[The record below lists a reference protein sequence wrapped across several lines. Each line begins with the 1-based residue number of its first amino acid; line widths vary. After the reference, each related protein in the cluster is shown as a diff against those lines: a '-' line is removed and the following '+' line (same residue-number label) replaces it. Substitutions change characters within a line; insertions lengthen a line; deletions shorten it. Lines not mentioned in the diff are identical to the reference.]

1 MLSAPVPIRHRVAA
15 RLSPWLGATLC
26 TASILFVQ
34 AAPQASQ
41 QASAR
46 PATPIKT
53 GATLYKEACAACH
66 GPDGKGQERSLVG
79 FDLALPDFTD
89 CSFATREPDADW
101 LAVAHDG
108 GPARGFSTVMP
119 AFGEA
124 LSKDELSAI
133 VGHVRT
139 FCRDGAWPRGEL
151 NLPRAFFTEKAYPE
165 DEAVLTTAFATT
177 GSAAVSNE
185 IVYEKRFGARNQI
198 EVKLPIDAAKND
210 AGAWAGGAGDI
221 VLGFK
226 RAVAHSLRRGSIFAA
241 GGEFQFPTGDEAAG
255 LSKNTTVFE
264 TFASFGQVLPRD
276 SFLHAQAGV
285 ELPFDTE
292 KAEREAFWRVATGKT
307 FTQGMFGRTWT
318 PMVELLAA
326 RELVNGEPV
335 LWDLVPQMQVSLNT
349 RQHLLL
355 SVGVRTPLN
364 ARSGR
369 QTQVLVY
376 FLWDWF
382 DGGLFSGW

>member
-1 MLSAPVPIRHRVAA
+1 MPTRAHLAA
-15 RLSPWLGATLC
+15 RSSPWFAAALC

-41 QASAR
+41 QATAR
-46 PATPIKT
+46 PAAPIKT
-53 GATLYKEACAACH
+53 GADLYKDACAACH
-66 GPDGKGQERSLVG
+66 GADGKGQERSVVG

-124 LSKDELSAI
+124 LSTDDLLAI
-133 VGHVRT
+133 LGHVRT
-139 FCRDGAWPRGEL
+139 FCADRAWPRGEL
-151 NLPRAFFTEKAYPE
+151 NLPRTFFTEKAYPE
-165 DEAVLTTAFATT
+165 DEAVLTTSFATT

-198 EVKLPIDAAKND
+198 EVKLPIDATKN
-210 AGAWAGGAGDI
+210 AEGAWAGGAGDLA
-221 VLGFK
+221 LGFK
-226 RAVAHSLRRGSIFAA
+226 RAVAHSLTRGSIFAA
-241 GGEFQFPTGDEAAG
+241 GGEFIFPTGDAAAG

-264 TFASFGQVLPRD
+264 PFASFGQVLPRD

-292 KAEREAFWRVATGKT
+292 KAAREAFWRVAGGKT

-318 PMVELLAA
+318 PMLELIAA
-326 RELVNGEPV
+326 RELVNGEPA
-335 LWDLVPQMQVSLNT
+335 LWDIVPQMQVSLNT

-355 SVGVRTPLN
+355 NVGVRMPLN

-376 FLWDWF
+376 LLWDWF

>member
-1 MLSAPVPIRHRVAA
+1 MRTSDVA
-15 RLSPWLGATLC
+15 RYSPWFGTILC
-26 TASILFVQ
+26 IASVLLVQ

-41 QASAR
+41 QGPPKPGAAL
-46 PATPIKT
+46 KT
-53 GATLYKEACAACH
+53 GAALYKDACAACH
-66 GPDGKGQERSLVG
+66 GPDGKGQERSVVG

-108 GPARGFSTVMP
+108 GPARGFSTTMP

-124 LSKDELSAI
+124 LSKEDLTAI
-133 VGHVRT
+133 LGHVRT
-139 FCRDGAWPRGEL
+139 FCADPAWPRGEL
-151 NLPRAFFTEKAYPE
+151 NLPRTFFTEKAYPE

-177 GSAAVSNE
+177 GSAAISNE

-210 AGAWAGGAGDI
+210 SGAWAGGAGDI
-221 VLGFK
+221 AFGFK
-226 RAVAHSLRRGSIFAA
+226 RAVAHSLRRGSIFAVA
-241 GGEFQFPTGDEAAG
+241 GELVFPTGDEAAG
-255 LSKNTTVFE
+255 LSKNTTIFE
-264 TFASFGQVLPRD
+264 PFASFGQVLPRD
-276 SFLHAQAGV
+276 SFIHAQAGI
-285 ELPFDTE
+285 ELPFDTA
-292 KAEREAFWRVATGKT
+292 KAEREAFWRFAGGRT

-318 PMVELLAA
+318 PMLELVAA
-326 RELVNGEPV
+326 RELKDGESA
-335 LWDLVPQMQVSLNT
+335 LWDLVPQIQVSLNT

-355 SVGVRTPLN
+355 NVGVRTPLN
-364 ARSGR
+364 LRSGR
-369 QTQVLVY
+369 RTQVLVY

>member
-1 MLSAPVPIRHRVAA
+1 MPIRVQAAA

-41 QASAR
+41 QASPRSAA
-46 PATPIKT
+46 PVKT
-53 GATLYKEACAACH
+53 GAALYKDACAACH
-66 GPDGKGQERSLVG
+66 GADGKGQERSVVG

-124 LSKDELSAI
+124 LSKDDLSAI
-133 VGHVRT
+133 LGHVRT
-139 FCRDGAWPRGEL
+139 FCGDAAWPRGEL
-151 NLPRAFFTEKAYPE
+151 NLPRTFFTEKAYPE
-165 DEAVLTTAFATT
+165 DEAVVTSSFATT
-177 GSAAVSNE
+177 GSAAMSHE

-198 EVKLPIDAAKND
+198 ELKLPIDAAKN
-210 AGAWAGGAGDI
+210 AEGAWAGGAGDI
-221 VLGFK
+221 AVGFK
-226 RAVAHSLRRGSIFAA
+226 RAVAHSLRRGSILAA
-241 GGEFQFPTGDEAAG
+241 GGEFMFPTGDEAAG

-264 TFASFGQVLPRD
+264 PFASFGQVLPRD

-292 KAEREAFWRVATGKT
+292 KAEREAFWRVAAGKT

-318 PMVELLAA
+318 PMVELVAA
-326 RELVNGEPV
+326 RELVSGEPV
-335 LWDLVPQMQVSLNT
+335 LWDVVPQMQVSLNT

-376 FLWDWF
+376 LLWDWF

>member
-1 MLSAPVPIRHRVAA
+1 MVRF
-15 RLSPWLGATLC
+15 SPWLGAALC
-26 TASILFVQ
+26 VTSILFVQ
-34 AAPQASQ
+34 AAPEASQ
-41 QASAR
+41 QAAAR
-46 PATPIKT
+46 PAAAVKT
-53 GATLYKEACAACH
+53 GAALYKEACAACH
-66 GPDGKGQERSLVG
+66 GQDGAGQERSVVG

-124 LSKDELSAI
+124 LSQDDLLAI
-133 VGHVRT
+133 LGHVRT
-139 FCRDGAWPRGEL
+139 FCADTAWPRGEL
-151 NLPRAFFTEKAYPE
+151 NLPRTFFTEKAYPE
-165 DEAVLTTAFATT
+165 DEAVLTASFATT
-177 GSAAVSNE
+177 GSAAISNE
-185 IVYEKRFGARNQI
+185 IVYEKRFGARNQL
-198 EVKLPIDAAKND
+198 ELKLPIDASKN
-210 AGAWAGGAGDI
+210 AEGAWAGGAGDI
-221 VLGFK
+221 AVGFK
-226 RAVAHSLRRGSIFAA
+226 RAIAHSLRRGAILAA
-241 GGEFQFPTGDEAAG
+241 GGEFVFPTGDEAAG

-264 TFASFGQVLPRD
+264 PFASFGQVLPRD

-292 KAEREAFWRVATGKT
+292 KAEREAFWRVAAGKT

-318 PMVELLAA
+318 PMMELLAA
-326 RELVNGEPV
+326 RELVSGERV
-335 LWDLVPQMQVSLNT
+335 LWDVVPQMQVSLNT

-369 QTQVLVY
+369 QTQFLVY
-376 FLWDWF
+376 CLWDWF
-382 DGGLFSGW
+382 DGGLFDGW